1 VVLSPSVS
9 LTVSGLLFQPSIRLN
24 TITHWVPQIGVFNL
38 HICLYCSQ
46 AGFIMLC
53 TCSAPV
59 LHGCQSVPAPLPL
72 MFLKLLLE
80 HFHLF
85 SATPTPYP
93 MHDDAHCWVMYINGR
108 ERERERERAGVAGLI
123 LTAAAHWRPSCQWI
137 SGYGESSLQPWRN
150 QFTRPLHD
158 DMYQTTSASIIVPR
172 CLSICVLVSFFV
184 KQPAAVQNLY
194 GTKVCRYNWHSAG
207 SLG

>member
-1 VVLSPSVS
+1 M
-9 LTVSGLLFQPSIRLN
+9 F
-24 TITHWVPQIGVFNL
+24 
-38 HICLYCSQ
+38 
-46 AGFIMLC
+46 C
-53 TCSAPV
+53 TCSSW
-59 LHGCQSVPAPLPL
+59 LSVSSSSVAVDV
-72 MFLKLLLE
+72 LKLLLE

-108 ERERERERAGVAGLI
+108 ERETEREKERAGVAGLI

-158 DMYQTTSASIIVPR
+158 DMYQTTSARIIVPR

-184 KQPAAVQNLY
+184 KQPAVVQNLY

>member
-1 VVLSPSVS
+1 MHM
-9 LTVSGLLFQPSIRLN
+9 F
-24 TITHWVPQIGVFNL
+24 
-38 HICLYCSQ
+38 
-46 AGFIMLC
+46 C
-53 TCSAPV
+53 TCSSW
-59 LHGCQSVPAPLPL
+59 LSVSSSSVAVDVFKTTVGALSSFFLPRRHRIRCTMMLIVELCTL
-72 MFLKLLLE
+72 ME
-80 HFHLF
+80 
-85 SATPTPYP
+85 
-93 MHDDAHCWVMYINGR
+93 

-184 KQPAAVQNLY
+184 KQPAVVQNLY